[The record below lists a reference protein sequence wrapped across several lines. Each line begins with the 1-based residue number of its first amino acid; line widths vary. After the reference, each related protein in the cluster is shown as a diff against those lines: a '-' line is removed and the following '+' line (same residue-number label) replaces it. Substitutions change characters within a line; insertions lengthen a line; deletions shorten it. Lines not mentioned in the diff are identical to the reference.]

1 MEIEFDSCSLE
12 NLIQS
17 LQNCSWVTT
26 TTLINDKA
34 PIEYA
39 IPLYGYVI
47 PALVVITMIT
57 NTFIVVV
64 LSQKHLRTP
73 TNMILLA
80 MAVTELITGLSSAPW
95 LLFYYT
101 FGGHAYVDEFGM
113 PKFWCHT
120 QQILMENI
128 PTVFHTA
135 AIWLT
140 VFLAVNR
147 YIYVCVPTLSRKWC
161 TMEKTRWIICLLCST
176 ALVVELPKAL
186 STYCI
191 PLKNSHLNLLIINNI

>member
-1 MEIEFDSCSLE
+1 MENEFDPCSPA
-12 NLIQS
+12 NLTY
-17 LQNCSWVTT
+17 LRNHCNW
-26 TTLINDKA
+26 LITVELVNGKA

-39 IPLYGYVI
+39 FPLYGYVI
-47 PALVVITMIT
+47 PALMVITMIT
-57 NTFIVVV
+57 NSFIVIV

-80 MAVTELITGLSSAPW
+80 MAVTELITALSSGPW

-101 FGGHAYVDEFGM
+101 FGGHKHVEKYGM
-113 PKFWCHT
+113 PKFWCHS

-128 PTVFHTA
+128 PTVFHTG

-147 YIYVCVPTLSRKWC
+147 YIYCRYSK
-161 TMEKTRWIICLLCST
+161 IIIYL
-176 ALVVELPKAL
+176 
-186 STYCI
+186 YYN
-191 PLKNSHLNLLIINNI
+191 PLTVLIIFTDPKFI